1 MYLQWVS
8 QQCLQSKHLPR
19 LQGLPPPPLTFQGKR
34 FKMGTQTSSLPP
46 LYALSTHPSVF
57 FSAKWPLATPNVS
70 ETDWWDYNNVD
81 SYMHNGQ
88 LTVTGVRKAQC
99 WWRRGATTGLIIGCT
114 NMTSDPRATALV
126 WRMMAV
132 TNLGGIG
139 ENVRHNLWREEVKK
153 VYVAKTPTNVSF
165 MKDMN
170 HFKPSTGLDQA

>member
-1 MYLQWVS
+1 MCPSHVPPVADSGSASNAYRANI
-8 QQCLQSKHLPR
+8 CLSCRVFLLLLSHFKGSSSR
-19 LQGLPPPPLTFQGKR
+19 WARKPPSSPSLCIIYSSFSL
-34 FKMGTQTSSLPP
+34 FLCKMTSS
-46 LYALSTHPSVF
+46 
-57 FSAKWPLATPNVS
+57 TPNVS

-139 ENVRHNLWREEVKK
+139 GECETQPLERGSQESVCR
-153 VYVAKTPTNVSF
+153 
-165 MKDMN
+165 
-170 HFKPSTGLDQA
+170 